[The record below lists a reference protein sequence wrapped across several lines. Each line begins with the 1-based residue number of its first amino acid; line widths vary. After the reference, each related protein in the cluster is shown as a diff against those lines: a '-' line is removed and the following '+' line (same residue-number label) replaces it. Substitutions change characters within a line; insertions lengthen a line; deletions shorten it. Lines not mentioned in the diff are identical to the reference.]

1 MHIDG
6 AKPLKFPLFA
16 SETKKW
22 VDLFF
27 DANPRYKMERTSMPL
42 DRAVE
47 VLNKIGN
54 KPWDQIAR
62 VLNVSMVLDIMNSH
76 RQKKLEFNASH
87 VSGVMYG
94 LQNLLF
100 PNQVTR
106 ERHGRILGLI
116 CSALDSN
123 GFGFT
128 NNYQLIQAIYGFKG
142 VNLRDESAQKLL
154 DALLPHLLKHVKTM
168 NARDV
173 GMCLAGLKRLDQNNS
188 TVMAMVK
195 ALKDGVDIDK
205 LNCKTATL
213 LLANGHD
220 ERVFQWLESSRDIED
235 SYVGSLVF
243 YHYYHNVPIPKW
255 LEEKYSSLRINA
267 GSASDAERC
276 IKAII
281 EKGNRGYQ
289 ICFNHYLYGLECD
302 IYIPKNRMN
311 IEYDGVQH
319 ETPYHII
326 ADDIRDT
333 FLRGKRIKVVRYSS
347 LEDLLNRFLK

>member
-1 MHIDG
+1 MRIGRANALDFSPVSMG
-6 AKPLKFPLFA
+6 
-16 SETKKW
+16 TNKW
-22 VDLFF
+22 VDRFF
-27 DANPRYKMERTSMPL
+27 AANPFYKGERTSMPL

-47 VLNKIGN
+47 VLGKIGN
-54 KPWDQIAR
+54 KPWDQIVR
-62 VLNVSMVLDIMNSH
+62 VLNVSMVLDIMDSH

-94 LQNLLF
+94 LQNLLH

-123 GFGFT
+123 GFKFT
-128 NNYQLIQAIYGFKG
+128 NNYQLTQAIYGFKG
-142 VNLRDESAQKLL
+142 VDLKDESAKTLL
-154 DALLPHLLKHVKTM
+154 DALLPHLLRHVKTM
-168 NARDV
+168 NVRGV
-173 GMCLAGLKRLDQNNS
+173 GMCLAGLKRLDQNNA

-220 ERVFQWLESSRDIED
+220 GRVFQWLESSRDIED

-255 LEEKYSSLRINA
+255 LDEKYSSLRINTH
-267 GSASDAERC
+267 SASNAERR
-276 IKAII
+276 IKVEIK
-281 EKGNRGYQ
+281 KGGQGYQ
-289 ICFNHYLYGLECD
+289 IHFNHYLYGLECD
-302 IYIPKNRMN
+302 IYLPKKRTN

-319 ETPYHII
+319 ETSFHKI
-326 ADDIRDT
+326 ADNMRDS
-333 FLRGKRIKVVRYSS
+333 FLHSKGIKVVRYSS
-347 LEDLLNRFLK
+347 MEDLLNRFLK